1 MSTALL
7 HHPVCALHDMGPG
20 HPESPD
26 RVRAIED
33 HFIRV
38 GLMSALQVVDAPL
51 ATRAQLA
58 RVHDE
63 AYIDALAAAGPDHGL
78 VQLDPDTA
86 MNPHSH
92 EAALR
97 AAGAV
102 VRATDLVMQGL
113 VHNAFCNV
121 RPPGHHACR
130 RRPMGFCLFN
140 NVAVG
145 AAHALDYHGL
155 ERVAIVDF
163 DVHHGNGTEDIFRD
177 DPRVLMVSTFQ
188 HPFYPNSGIEGR
200 SDRMVNVPLAAGSGG
215 ARFREAVGGQWL
227 PAIENFAPQMLFISA
242 GFDAHRDDDMA
253 MLELTEADYA
263 WVTRVLLDAGR
274 RHSQGRMVS
283 TLEGGYDL
291 GALARSAEQHVRV
304 LASS

>member
-1 MSTALL
+1 
-7 HHPVCALHDMGPG
+7 
-20 HPESPD
+20 
-26 RVRAIED
+26 
-33 HFIRV
+33 
-38 GLMSALQVVDAPL
+38 
-51 ATRAQLA
+51 
-58 RVHDE
+58 
-63 AYIDALAAAGPDHGL
+63 
-78 VQLDPDTA
+78 
-86 MNPHSH
+86 
-92 EAALR
+92 
-97 AAGAV
+97 
-102 VRATDLVMQGL
+102 
-113 VHNAFCNV
+113 
-121 RPPGHHACR
+121 
-130 RRPMGFCLFN
+130 MGFCLFN